1 MILSDKCSLTV
12 LHSCL
17 LPCDLFLNGFCV
29 GFSKQVQQNTAE
41 VVRVAIRVPQLVCN
55 SVQE

>member
-29 GFSKQVQQNTAE
+29 GFSKQVQQDTAE
-41 VVRVAIRVPQLVCN
+41 VVSMAIRVPQLVCN